1 MVKSKMLCLTSLAAA
16 ALLALPAQA
25 MVTAFV
31 TNLSSAGETPST
43 STATGMALVSFDDVA
58 QSIGVALIFQGLA
71 NGSPFGH
78 IHCCTASAG
87 AGNAGVAL
95 QFATLPQSSY
105 GSYNDTFTPVNFT
118 TILSGALAGQAY
130 VNIHTPGTYGGGE
143 IRGFLRA
150 VAVPEPGSLAL
161 FGAGLALLGWVGRR
175 RAL

>member
-1 MVKSKMLCLTSLAAA
+1 MVRSKMLCFTSLAAA

-25 MVTAFV
+25 MVTTFA

-43 STATGMALVSFDDVA
+43 SMATGAALVSFDDVA
-58 QSIGVALIFQGLA
+58 QSIDVALTFQGLA
-71 NGSPFGH
+71 NSSPFGH

-87 AGNAGVAL
+87 TGNASVAL
-95 QFATLPQSSY
+95 ALATLPQSIS
-105 GSYNDTFTPVNFT
+105 GSYNDTFTPANFS

-143 IRGFLRA
+143 IRGFLQA
-150 VAVPEPGSLAL
+150 VPVPEPGSLAL
-161 FGAGLALLGWVGRR
+161 FGAGLALLAWVGRR